1 MNLFNVKA
9 LGCAILLAASSTS
22 FAIPMATVG
31 GVDSLLSSTKLYNS
45 GEAEELAW
53 VQSFLGSDVT
63 FGGKLEGAEFD
74 WEKVDGTLDVYAQ
87 YLADPTDYFLVKT
100 GKLKGTNDTHCLFQN
115 IADLAYAVIDLSLM
129 GFTWREANIQKVSHI
144 SQFDGPTTEVPEPG
158 VLSLLAIGILGFVL
172 ARRMSAGTTH

>member
-1 MNLFNVKA
+1 MNLFNLKA
-9 LGCAILLAASSTS
+9 LGCALLLAASSAS
-22 FAIPMATVG
+22 FAIPMTTVG
-31 GVDSLLSSTKLYNS
+31 GVDSLLSSVKLNNS
-45 GEAEELAW
+45 GDATELAW
-53 VQSFLGSDVT
+53 VQSILGSDVT
-63 FGGKLEGAEFD
+63 FGGKLEGSEFD

-87 YLADPTDYFLVKT
+87 YLTDPSDYFLVKT
-100 GKLKGTNDTHCLFQN
+100 GKLKGTNDTHFLFRN

-144 SQFDGPTTEVPEPG
+144 SQFDRPTTAVPEPG